1 MAHYHGAPES
11 NSMNI
16 KLLVVAALGLL
27 IALSIAFA
35 VNNLVRKVVPLLQI
49 IDNTLKFHTN
59 LAEFILSIVRK
70 IDSLNKRG
78 AL

>member
-11 NSMNI
+11 NSMTI
-16 KLLVVAALGLL
+16 KLLVVAALVLL
-27 IALSIAFA
+27 SALSIAFT
-35 VNNLVRKVVPLLQI
+35 VNYLARKVAPLLQI
-49 IDNTLKFHTN
+49 IDDTLKFHTN

-70 IDSLNKRG
+70 IDSLNRRG